1 MGLVGKEQAYTY
13 IPDHFDS
20 RTISILF
27 ISHIST
33 EMAMAEGLRSTC
45 HRGS

>member
-1 MGLVGKEQAYTY
+1 MGPVGKEQAYTY

-33 EMAMAEGLRSTC
+33 EMAEGLRSTC
-45 HRGS
+45 HRGG